1 MAASYQVA
9 PPEPFTFSR
18 PEEWTRWSRR
28 FERFRQASGLKEKDD
43 EAQVNTLIYSM
54 GDEADDILRSF
65 GLSEPDSKKY
75 DVVLAKFEA
84 HFIKRRNVIF
94 ERAKFNMHKQE
105 EGEPVDAFIT
115 ALYGLAEHCGYGN
128 LHDEMVRDRIV
139 VGIRNAALSEKLQLD
154 ADLTLEKAVTQV
166 RQSEAIKQQQPLLR
180 GGSAVKPDTP
190 IGAVQRKRGPGQR
203 TKGKRSRA
211 ISGQSQQVNRATP
224 QSHPCNSPVCT
235 RCGKSPNHDREHCPA
250 KDATCRKC
258 AKKGHYQAM
267 CRSTL
272 KVGGVQAG
280 HSEPS
285 DDYFLGAVGA
295 QGSDP
300 WAVTLQLNKTPME
313 FHIDTGA
320 EVTVISEHACGQIV
334 CPPLTSSQR
343 TLRGPDTHV
352 LPVKGWFTGKL
363 KRGEQEVEE
372 KNIHYLQSNQHW
384 PSLQEPRCSPS

>member
-1 MAASYQVA
+1 MAALYQVA

-94 ERAKFNMHKQE
+94 ERAKFNMRKQ

-139 VGIRNAALSEKLQLD
+139 VCIRNAALSEKLQLD

-166 RQSEAIKQQQPLLR
+166 CQSEAIKQQQPLLR

-203 TKGKRSRA
+203 IKGKRSRA
-211 ISGQSQQVNRATP
+211 ISGQSQPVNRATP
-224 QSHPCNSPVCT
+224 Q
-235 RCGKSPNHDREHCPA
+235 E
-250 KDATCRKC
+250 
-258 AKKGHYQAM
+258 
-267 CRSTL
+267 
-272 KVGGVQAG
+272 
-280 HSEPS
+280 
-285 DDYFLGAVGA
+285 
-295 QGSDP
+295 
-300 WAVTLQLNKTPME
+300 
-313 FHIDTGA
+313 
-320 EVTVISEHACGQIV
+320 
-334 CPPLTSSQR
+334 PPL
-343 TLRGPDTHV
+343 
-352 LPVKGWFTGKL
+352 
-363 KRGEQEVEE
+363 
-372 KNIHYLQSNQHW
+372 
-384 PSLQEPRCSPS
+384 